1 MNSAII
7 ASRIRYLLSRT
18 SNPLLDADKSRLISI
33 AIARALSIHFPVPS
47 SAVPSVGVHFT
58 RTFST
63 PLQEILDKINEAL
76 VIDKRGII
84 DMTAKFYEFRYNLV
98 HKPEEF
104 ITALPALALV
114 MPDYFPQDTIRI
126 MEAETNR
133 LRNDQGIVD
142 TQNRTYIEYYN
153 SWFSLMRTIVNAL
166 HEDESVKSGLPIS
179 N

>member
-84 DMTAKFYEFRYNLV
+84 DMRS
-98 HKPEEF
+98 EERR
-104 ITALPALALV
+104 V
-114 MPDYFPQDTIRI
+114 GK
-126 MEAETNR
+126 ECR
-133 LRNDQGIVD
+133 L
-142 TQNRTYIEYYN
+142 
-153 SWFSLMRTIVNAL
+153 
-166 HEDESVKSGLPIS
+166 
-179 N
+179 

>member
-33 AIARALSIHFPVPS
+33 AIARALSIYFPLPS

-104 ITALPALALV
+104 ITALPALALA
-114 MPDYFPQDTIRI
+114 MSEYFPQDTVRV
-126 MEAETNR
+126 MEAETKR

-142 TQNRTYIEYYN
+142 TQNRTYIDYYN
-153 SWFSLMRTIVNAL
+153 SWFSLMSTITQSL
-166 HEDESVKSGLPIS
+166 HEGEKLKQGLPTEY
-179 N
+179 